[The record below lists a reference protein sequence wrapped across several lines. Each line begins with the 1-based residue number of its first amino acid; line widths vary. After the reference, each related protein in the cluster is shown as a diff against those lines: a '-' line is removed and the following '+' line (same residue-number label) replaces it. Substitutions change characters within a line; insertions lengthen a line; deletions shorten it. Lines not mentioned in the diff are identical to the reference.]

1 MLALLLTSLLSAQ
14 APTPAAPPTTTTTTT
29 TTPTSADSSRAVQV
43 LLMDLAPI
51 DISPEK
57 VKLLVG
63 KLAAAMGNRG
73 LEVITGADL
82 RTMAGLEADKAAAGC
97 DEGSASCLAE
107 IASALGARLVVSGQ
121 VGALDDNIFL
131 QLSLFDAQ
139 AGRAVAR
146 EESRGKTLTAVA
158 DTIPELV
165 DRMLI
170 PILGAKTTTTTTA
183 PPPAPAGSML
193 VPVGGAL
200 LAAGGVGAVVLGGWA
215 FTLNETL
222 VKRDAKGTD
231 KQFAYNNGVYVVVG
245 AGASAVVAGVGGA
258 VLFLGLSSE

>member
-1 MLALLLTSLLSAQ
+1 MLALFLTSLLSAQ
-14 APTPAAPPTTTTTTT
+14 APAAAPPTTTTT
-29 TTPTSADSSRAVQV
+29 PSKPVQV
-43 LLMDLAPI
+43 LLMDLSAI
-51 DISPEK
+51 DISPDK

-121 VGALDDNIFL
+121 VGSLDDNIFL

-165 DRMLI
+165 DRMLV
-170 PILGAKTTTTTTA
+170 PILGARATTTTTA
-183 PPPAPAGSML
+183 EPAPAAAGSPL
-193 VPVGGAL
+193 VPVGGVMLAVGGLAGLGLGTYAL
-200 LAAGGVGAVVLGGWA
+200 ALDASLRSRDTLG
-215 FTLNETL
+215 TE
-222 VKRDAKGTD
+222 KD
-231 KQFAYNNGVYVVVG
+231 FAYDNGLFVVIG
-245 AGASAVVAGVGGA
+245 AGAGAVVAGAGGA
-258 VLFLGLSSE
+258 LLFLGLSKE